1 MKKFNSVLLA
11 IFLVFSFFAQNI
23 LAVEKKTTPA
33 ISKGAKVEVYYF
45 HYTRRCVTCQ
55 AIENEAQKV
64 ITELYPAA
72 QKEARIHFQSV
83 NLDTKGTE
91 ALAQKC
97 KAEGQALLVIS
108 GIKRV
113 DLTEQG
119 FMYAKNSPEKFKAE
133 LKKVID
139 PLL

>member
-1 MKKFNSVLLA
+1 MKKLNSV
-11 IFLVFSFFAQNI
+11 FLSLMIAFSFFSQNSFSI
-23 LAVEKKTTPA
+23 EKKGPVG
-33 ISKGAKVEVYYF
+33 ISKGAKIEVYYF

-55 AIENEAQKV
+55 AIEDETQKA
-64 ITELYPAA
+64 IAELYPAV
-72 QKEARIHFQSV
+72 QKEAKIRFQSV

-108 GIKRV
+108 GNKRV
-113 DLTEQG
+113 DLTEQA
-119 FMYAKNSPEKFKAE
+119 FMYAKASPAKFKAE